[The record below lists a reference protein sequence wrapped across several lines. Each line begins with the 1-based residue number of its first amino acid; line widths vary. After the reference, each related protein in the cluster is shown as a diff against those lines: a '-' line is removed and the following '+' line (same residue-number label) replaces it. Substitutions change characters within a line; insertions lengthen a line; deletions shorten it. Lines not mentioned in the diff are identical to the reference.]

1 MIKDSQVKPSID
13 PLSIADTQFHHQE
26 LLSEDEQKAQL
37 NNSSMAH
44 FKIIDIL
51 GKGGMG
57 AVYKAKDLALERYVA
72 IKTLRISSTE
82 QPLILAEAK
91 TISKLN
97 HPNIVTIYDI
107 ARDGDANFIVMEWV
121 DGNPL
126 NTVIPSQGMALN
138 KVLDYAKQM
147 VAALACAHQQQII
160 HHDIKP
166 QNIMLD
172 VNGRIKILD
181 FGISALVEPEEPPA
195 EQAPSANKESST
207 NKKPSDEQAK
217 AQQQSLTPALAIVGS
232 PQYMSPEKIQ
242 GLASDTRSDLFSLGN
257 YCNNYLLFH
266 LNEEL

>member
-97 HPNIVTIYDI
+97 HPNTKKTKNHGFQKSSKNEI
-107 ARDGDANFIVMEWV
+107 RG
-121 DGNPL
+121 
-126 NTVIPSQGMALN
+126 VI
-138 KVLDYAKQM
+138 
-147 VAALACAHQQQII
+147 
-160 HHDIKP
+160 
-166 QNIMLD
+166 
-172 VNGRIKILD
+172 
-181 FGISALVEPEEPPA
+181 
-195 EQAPSANKESST
+195 SSC
-207 NKKPSDEQAK
+207 
-217 AQQQSLTPALAIVGS
+217 
-232 PQYMSPEKIQ
+232 
-242 GLASDTRSDLFSLGN
+242 F
-257 YCNNYLLFH
+257 
-266 LNEEL
+266 

>member
-91 TISKLN
+91 TISTRALQR
-97 HPNIVTIYDI
+97 
-107 ARDGDANFIVMEWV
+107 ARDVEVAVVAGACQSTPSRRTPSRGIV
-121 DGNPL
+121 L
-126 NTVIPSQGMALN
+126 ARCRRQ
-138 KVLDYAKQM
+138 
-147 VAALACAHQQQII
+147 AAWPKTH
-160 HHDIKP
+160 
-166 QNIMLD
+166 
-172 VNGRIKILD
+172 
-181 FGISALVEPEEPPA
+181 
-195 EQAPSANKESST
+195 
-207 NKKPSDEQAK
+207 
-217 AQQQSLTPALAIVGS
+217 TPARPRISRSTCPRRSSQNHTRLSVRHEQKGTCTAS
-232 PQYMSPEKIQ
+232 PRAAAMGCSRQVAHFQMCK
-242 GLASDTRSDLFSLGN
+242 
-257 YCNNYLLFH
+257 CK
-266 LNEEL
+266 